1 MTNIPEIRTGIGYDI
16 HPLKENRLLIL
27 GGIHITHH
35 KGLMGH
41 SDADVLTHAICDA
54 LLGAAALGDI
64 GSHFP
69 DNDDRFKNINSL
81 LLLEK
86 VCDLLKKERFE
97 ISNIDATLI
106 LEKPKILPF
115 NAAIRESLS
124 KCMNLPIHRISL
136 KATTHEKM
144 DSTGR
149 EEAGVAIAIATII
162 RISE

>member
-1 MTNIPEIRTGIGYDI
+1 MTKFPEIRTGIGYDI
-16 HPLKENRLLIL
+16 HPLKANRSLII
-27 GGIHITHH
+27 GGIQIPHH
-35 KGLMGH
+35 SGFMGH

-69 DNDDRFKNINSL
+69 DNDDNYKNINSL
-81 LLLEK
+81 I
-86 VCDLLKKERFE
+86 LLKKVCELLKQEKFV

-106 LEKPKILPF
+106 LEKPKILKY
-115 NAAIRESLS
+115 NNSIRESLS
-124 KCMNLPIHRISL
+124 ECMNLPINRISV

-162 RISE
+162 RDSE